1 MKYTYAF
8 LVKYRY
14 YIFWSLTVLLITEV
28 VQPIIG
34 IVSFEHEQ
42 FFVWLSLL
50 TLLASMGIA
59 VLIGVV
65 SPVGHRI
72 MNHAYFALVAV
83 PLILFVNLGLLGAGM
98 RLDIFWTVGIPF
110 IIWIGIAGPTGAA
123 ACVIRNKKAYSSL
136 VVFPLIMASWT
147 GVLMITSFA
156 VPDFAPSN
164 ILYSTATYGFVLI
177 LSLLA
182 TTVILVGIFLKRAPP
197 HNPRTHSMYI
207 LILLK
212 ALAISVIPYF
222 VLSVLLVTLILL
234 VPFIL
239 PYMAAIVVAIAGTAF
254 VYTINDSM
262 RRIVTVAVIGLLAMT
277 VVLGA
282 YWTWTIDDGL
292 GAFSGEERI
301 AAEFWARNAEDV
313 TFCAYVPVNMRIS
326 KNEIGYFQG
335 RVYTFWRLPRNP
347 CA

>member
-14 YIFWSLTVLLITEV
+14 RIFLTLTVLFLTEV
-28 VQPIIG
+28 VQLLIG
-34 IVSFEHEQ
+34 IVSFEHERI
-42 FFVWLSLL
+42 FVWMSFL
-50 TLLASMGIA
+50 TLMAWMGIA
-59 VLIGVV
+59 VLIGLV
-65 SPVGHRI
+65 SPVRYRTLKYVYLALPACPVVIFVTFGL
-72 MNHAYFALVAV
+72 LVA
-83 PLILFVNLGLLGAGM
+83 
-98 RLDIFWTVGIPF
+98 
-110 IIWIGIAGPTGAA
+110 
-123 ACVIRNKKAYSSL
+123 
-136 VVFPLIMASWT
+136 

-156 VPDFAPSN
+156 VPDFALSN

-197 HNPRTHSMYI
+197 HKPRTHSMYI

-239 PYMAAIVVAIAGTAF
+239 PYMAAIVVVIAGTAF
-254 VYTINDSM
+254 VYTINNSM
-262 RRIVTVAVIGLLAMT
+262 RRIVTVAVIGLLAMI

-282 YWTWTIDDGL
+282 YWTWTIIDGGL
-292 GAFSGEERI
+292 GAFSGEDRI
-301 AAEFWARNAEDV
+301 AAEFWARKADDV
-313 TFCAYVPVNMRIS
+313 TFCAYAPVNMRIS
-326 KNEIGYFQG
+326 KNEIGYFQEQ
-335 RVYTFWRLPRNP
+335 VYTF
-347 CA
+347 

>member
-1 MKYTYAF
+1 MCNA
-8 LVKYRY
+8 
-14 YIFWSLTVLLITEV
+14 
-28 VQPIIG
+28 
-34 IVSFEHEQ
+34 
-42 FFVWLSLL
+42 
-50 TLLASMGIA
+50 M
-59 VLIGVV
+59 LIGLV
-65 SPVGHRI
+65 SPVR
-72 MNHAYFALVAV
+72 YRTLKYVYLALPACPAV
-83 PLILFVNLGLLGAGM
+83 IFVTFGLLVTGVPV
-98 RLDIFWTVGIPF
+98 DIFWGAGIPF
-110 IIWIGIAGPTGAA
+110 IIWIGIAGPTAA
-123 ACVIRNKKAYSSL
+123 AAGVIQNKTAYSSL

-197 HNPRTHSMYI
+197 HKHRTHSMYI

-262 RRIVTVAVIGLLAMT
+262 RRIVTVAVIGLLAMI

-301 AAEFWARNAEDV
+301 AAEFWARKADDV
-313 TFCAYVPVNMRIS
+313 TFCAYAPVNMRIS
-326 KNEIGYFQG
+326 KNEIGYFQEQ
-335 RVYTFWRLPRNP
+335 VYTFWRLPGNP
-347 CA
+347 CE